1 MILLAD
7 TQWSTMT
14 EIAMPDVTGK
24 QLWLMKSEP
33 DAYSYD
39 DLLAEGEGTWDG
51 VRNHLAAR
59 NLRTMRQGDLAF
71 FYHSNI
77 GKEIVA
83 VATISV
89 PGLTDPSDPEGKW
102 AAVKVRPV
110 ARLAHPVTLAT
121 IKATPALADMELLRL
136 SRLSVSAVRPAE
148 WALILEM
155 AGGLSLS

>member
-1 MILLAD
+1 
-7 TQWSTMT
+7 MT
-14 EIAMPDVTGK
+14 AIANPDITGK

-39 DLLAEGEGTWDG
+39 DLVAEGEGTWDG

-59 NLRTMRQGDLAF
+59 NLRTMREGDLAF

-89 PGLTDPSDPEGKW
+89 PGLTDPTDPDGKW

-110 ARLAHPVTLAT
+110 ARLAQPVTLAT
-121 IKATPALADMELLRL
+121 IKATPALADMELLRQ
-136 SRLSVSAVRPAE
+136 SRLSVSAIRPTE
-148 WALILEM
+148 WVMILDM
-155 AGGLSLS
+155 AGGLV

>member
-59 NLRTMRQGDLAF
+59 TLRTMRQGDLAF

-83 VATISV
+83 VATISG

>member
-1 MILLAD
+1 
-7 TQWSTMT
+7 MT
-14 EIAMPDVTGK
+14 TIANPDIAGK

-59 NLRTMRQGDLAF
+59 NLRSMRAGDLAF

-89 PGLTDPSDPEGKW
+89 PGLTDPSDPSDPAGKW

-121 IKATPALADMELLRL
+121 IKATPALAEMDLLRQ

-148 WALILEM
+148 WALIVAM
-155 AGGLSLS
+155 AGGLV

>member
-1 MILLAD
+1 
-7 TQWSTMT
+7 MT
-14 EIAMPDVTGK
+14 PFANPDVAGK

-33 DAYSYD
+33 DVYSFD
-39 DLLAEGEGTWDG
+39 DLVAEGEGTWDG

-59 NLRTMRQGDLAF
+59 NLRTMREGDLVF

-89 PGLTDPSDPEGKW
+89 PGLIDPTDPEGKW

-110 ARLAHPVTLAT
+110 ARLAHPVTLAR
-121 IKATPALADMELLRL
+121 IKATEALAGMDLLRL
-136 SRLSVSAVRPAE
+136 SRLSVSAVRPDE
-148 WALILEM
+148 WALLLDM
-155 AGGLSLS
+155 AGGLLSLS